1 MSLSIMVEEST
12 LLKLSPALENV
23 VKSLPENATQN
34 DYLIALIIVI
44 LKEVGLYPKQ
54 LDKSEDSEMNI
65 DVEQWVD
72 GRCYKIPL
80 EHNKYCELD
89 CKLDAIP
96 VGDTMILNLT
106 SVDQSIKTRCIVVDT
121 LEYVNLYSTDISI
134 ADDEKC
140 DSPTEEIRNSTKHI
154 TFDRDLKK
162 KSSSDTPVVVG
173 VSLEDVASLLN
184 LTKDESILAGT
195 STEDRKPPRP
205 LWRFY
210 SARMLTHSHSDGEF
224 PIYSQ

>member
-23 VKSLPENATQN
+23 VKSLPKNATQN

-54 LDKSEDSEMNI
+54 LNKSENSEMNI
-65 DVEQWVD
+65 DVKQWMD

-121 LEYVNLYSTDISI
+121 LEYVNLYSTDISSRFMNLKKFSHLFKDSLTTPIRNEILNDLGVMNPSLLGLPPEIQRKIAKMLIKI

-154 TFDRDLKK
+154 TFDRDL
-162 KSSSDTPVVVG
+162 S
-173 VSLEDVASLLN
+173 E
-184 LTKDESILAGT
+184 
-195 STEDRKPPRP
+195 
-205 LWRFY
+205 
-210 SARMLTHSHSDGEF
+210 
-224 PIYSQ
+224 